1 MSNQKLT
8 FEVNAKDINID
19 QVRKKIQGIDKEIL
33 SLQQHAKE
41 IRISDKGNTDIGKKL
56 VESINNAIT
65 ELKGI
70 KQQYDGII
78 DNISKKKID
87 TKEFDNFTKEIN
99 NRIESIEQRISGL
112 EESLTK
118 VSSLF
123 SKKISTNVLQGQ
135 IEGLETKFKDFT
147 ESIKPAMESL
157 KAFNDLVA
165 STEKSKEIKLK
176 VDSKELNKV
185 EDLYEKLNSDN
196 ILGGKS
202 GLKINTATAAKQLT
216 ELYDKYNILSKQLD
230 KSKDPKE
237 ITRLQIELAELLPEL
252 AKISNRIIELKKI
265 NIDDLFGGTAGKISV
280 GNISDFTKI
289 FDFIDTEIG
298 KTSVKMGAIKKEMQ
312 DAVEE
317 TVEGATTEVSS
328 FTFKKGGI
336 RIPVTID
343 ASSKTALETK
353 YKQIISTLQEYA
365 DVHPVN
371 VTMRLFPLN
380 TNRADASEI
389 TNELRRI
396 QTDINNVDDE
406 ELKTKLNS
414 LYDDLEAQFKK
425 ALNLK
430 IKVDLGETEA
440 SARQRIKEL
449 QDTVK
454 AEGFTIYPTFD
465 ISEADSKAI
474 TDKLN
479 EIQKKAT
486 INLNKELQDT
496 AKAIDKLINGGDID
510 KWSSKFA
517 ASMDTVYQKLEK
529 LQPFINSLANFFAN
543 AKLSNND
550 LISSN
555 DVRNITNLSNSIKL
569 LKESIEK
576 VEKLDLSKVDTE
588 NFISKIQQN
597 IDGNNP
603 IQIPIEPDL
612 SGISSFI
619 SKIENAIES
628 TGLNIQL
635 SNSVLPQKSNNNL
648 KDVLQ
653 DKDNANKLYLDIYNG
668 LDKVAEN
675 IGSPLKKKIAESL
688 VVGLRQG
695 ISDTSQMLRE
705 GLKGTQFESITEQII
720 GDAES
725 LDTIKRVANEAVTA
739 FSKVSNGISQEG
751 ENAKVLTLGQKY
763 KSNHLYRGVNKEN
776 RENYEEIFFTDSL
789 DRAKTYGDEIREAT
803 IELQNAFVI
812 DGKGKRWDSLQIL
825 GDGLD
830 DNSKK
835 AIELSDAL
843 ENAFNRLN
851 KKIEIPKELM
861 SFSEVENETKKTV
874 DNYVN
879 LTIEE
884 LSEQKTNATKK
895 QIKNIDQEITE
906 LEKLREAYFKAYDDY
921 KKLSDDKSHP
931 YGTYST
937 DDIVKYAKKQGYDGV
952 VLKNIIDDG
961 INDIINHPFSGTK
974 QNAVGTDIVPFYQNQ
989 IKYNNQTPVLTK
1001 STESEIKDFLSKK
1014 EVIEQLRTELNLTK
1028 KAAEDLFKEQ
1038 GYSKINNKYQIE
1050 QQAVDELIAS
1060 IKKKNEI
1067 ENQDIGN
1074 VTEKSAELTTE
1085 EAQAMT
1091 NLDVEANK
1099 AAEAKKQFTE
1109 ANQQVLSSI
1118 IESLKGLN
1126 SEGEGFANL
1135 NKLINNLGGKK
1146 GEEKVSQTVEG
1157 LKQIYEVLNQD
1168 ISDNTLIN
1176 SLNELAS
1183 KGTDLENLATVLKST
1198 KKEINNAQD
1207 ALKDA
1212 GQDKL
1217 EDIMESIDVSGNA
1230 KGFLSQY
1237 GEVVNITQEIKK
1249 GFIQITSTVLGAD
1262 DVFRRYTLTTKNGVD
1277 MVISKQEEHT
1287 TALEKE
1293 IAIYSK
1299 LLKVSQNLNKV
1310 NPNQTDEIFI
1320 EKDSALWSEIIS
1332 YAKEY
1337 GDDLGNILSIT
1348 RSVRQVN
1355 DELLESF
1362 KIVGE
1367 KGSVTIGA
1375 ENDVVASVQNLGNI
1389 TTQLKQLASVQKSL
1403 QGISDDRNKGYTEDY
1418 LNQVRSMIS
1427 LIESSEFDITNPDDI
1442 TRLEKM
1448 IADANELKQAAKD
1461 TDNILGNT
1469 NSLEKIRQKISDIL
1483 NDYQAM
1489 PHSLKVQF
1497 EELRELSKNLIDTGA
1512 TKKQV
1517 DEVNSQFL
1525 TLNANLS
1532 ESGRKYQGM
1541 FAQMLQRLRSESSQL
1556 LARYFSFQDIL
1567 RYARTAVS
1575 ALIDLDTQLVD
1586 LRKTTSMTTSELN
1599 QFYNTSSDVAKELG
1613 VTTSEIISQASAWSR
1628 LGYSTKEASTEM
1640 AKLSSKF
1647 ASVSPG
1653 MTTEQ
1658 STDYLVST
1666 MQAYGIAVDDVERKI
1681 MDNVNRIGNT
1691 FATTN
1696 AEIGE
1701 MLTRSSAAMNAANN
1715 SLEETIALE
1724 SAAVEVTR
1732 NAEMTGTAFR
1742 TVSMRIRGLDEETE
1756 EALEDYEELKGK
1768 IADLTKTKDSPG
1780 GVSLFTDATKTEY
1793 KSPYQFLKD
1802 IAAVYDQISDKNQA
1816 NKTA

>member
-8 FEVNAKDINID
+8 FEVNAKDVNID

-41 IRISDKGNTDIGKKL
+41 IRISDKGNTEIGKKL

-65 ELKGI
+65 ELKGV

-185 EDLYEKLNSDN
+185 ENLYEKLNSDN

-252 AKISNRIIELKKI
+252 AKVSNRIIELKKI

-496 AKAIDKLINGGDID
+496 ARAIDKLINGGDID

-555 DVRNITNLSNSIKL
+555 DVRNITNLSNSINL
-569 LKESIEK
+569 LKGSIEK

-675 IGSPLKKKIAESL
+675 IGSPLKKKIAGSL

-695 ISDTSQMLRE
+695 MSDTSQILRE

-720 GDAES
+720 GDTES

-751 ENAKVLTLGQKY
+751 ENAKVAADY
-763 KSNHLYRGVNKEN
+763 KREFVEANKQVAESA
-776 RENYEEIFFTDSL
+776 E
-789 DRAKTYGDEIREAT
+789 KTAD
-803 IELQNAFVI
+803 
-812 DGKGKRWDSLQIL
+812 
-825 GDGLD
+825 
-830 DNSKK
+830 
-835 AIELSDAL
+835 
-843 ENAFNRLN
+843 
-851 KKIEIPKELM
+851 
-861 SFSEVENETKKTV
+861 
-874 DNYVN
+874 
-879 LTIEE
+879 
-884 LSEQKTNATKK
+884 ATKEAANGIA
-895 QIKNIDQEITE
+895 QEGNVADKNN
-906 LEKLREAYFKAYDDY
+906 LL
-921 KKLSDDKSHP
+921 
-931 YGTYST
+931 
-937 DDIVKYAKKQGYDGV
+937 
-952 VLKNIIDDG
+952 
-961 INDIINHPFSGTK
+961 SGT
-974 QNAVGTDIVPFYQNQ
+974 T
-989 IKYNNQTPVLTK
+989 
-1001 STESEIKDFLSKK
+1001 LSKK
-1014 EVIEQLRTELNLTK
+1014 EVVEQLISELNLTK

-1038 GYSKINNKYQIE
+1038 GYSKTNNKYQIE

-1060 IKKKNEI
+1060 IKEKKQL
-1067 ENQDIGN
+1067 ENQDVN
-1074 VTEKSAELTTE
+1074 DATEKSAELTTE
-1085 EAQAMT
+1085 EAQAMA

-1099 AAEAKKQFTE
+1099 AAEAKKQFIE

-1146 GEEKVSQTVEG
+1146 GEEKVTQTVEG

-1168 ISDNTLIN
+1168 ISDNALIN

-1299 LLKVSQNLNKV
+1299 LLKVSQSLNKV

-1599 QFYNTSSDVAKELG
+1599 QFYNASSDVAKELG

-1653 MTTEQ
+1653 MTTENA
-1658 STDYLVST
+1658 TDYLVST
-1666 MQAYGIAVDDVERKI
+1666 MQAYGIAVDDVERKV

-1732 NAEMTGTAFR
+1732 NAELTGTAFR

-1768 IADLTKTKDSPG
+1768 IADLTKTKDTPG

-1793 KSPYQFLKD
+1793 KSTYQFLKD

-1816 NKTA
+1816 ALLEAIGGKRGAQSLAPILSNFKEVERAMKEMEGAAGSADKEMDIIRDKHNCLYVQRCA

>member
-8 FEVNAKDINID
+8 FEVNAKDVNID

-41 IRISDKGNTDIGKKL
+41 IRISDKGNTEIGKKL

-65 ELKGI
+65 ELKGV

-87 TKEFDNFTKEIN
+87 TKEFNNFTKEIN

-185 EDLYEKLNSDN
+185 ENLYEKLNSDN

-252 AKISNRIIELKKI
+252 AKVSNRIIELKKI

-365 DVHPVN
+365 DVHPIN

-496 AKAIDKLINGGDID
+496 ARAIDKLINGGDID

-555 DVRNITNLSNSIKL
+555 DVRNITNLSNSINL
-569 LKESIEK
+569 LKGSIEK

-695 ISDTSQMLRE
+695 MSDTSQILRE

-720 GDAES
+720 GDTES

-751 ENAKVLTLGQKY
+751 ENAKVAADYKREFVEANKQVAESAEKTADATKEAANGIAQEGNVADKNNLSLGQKY
-763 KSNHLYRGVNKEN
+763 KSNHLYRGVNNEN

-851 KKIEIPKELM
+851 EKIEIPKELM
-861 SFSEVENETKKTV
+861 SFSEVENKTKKIV
-874 DNYVN
+874 DNHVN

-961 INDIINHPFSGTK
+961 INDVINHPFSGTK
-974 QNAVGTDIVPFYQNQ
+974 QNTVGTDIIPFYQNQ

-1038 GYSKINNKYQIE
+1038 GYSKTNNKYQIE

-1060 IKKKNEI
+1060 IKEKKQL

-1074 VTEKSAELTTE
+1074 VTEKSAEFTTE
-1085 EAQAMT
+1085 EAQAMA

-1146 GEEKVSQTVEG
+1146 GEEKVTQTVEG

-1168 ISDNTLIN
+1168 ISDNALIN

-1299 LLKVSQNLNKV
+1299 LLKVSQSLNKV

-1483 NDYQAM
+1483 NNYQAM
-1489 PHSLKVQF
+1489 PRSLKAQF
-1497 EELRELSKNLIDTGA
+1497 EELREQSKNLIDTGA

-1517 DEVNSQFL
+1517 DEVNAQFL

-1541 FAQMLQRLRSESSQL
+1541 FAQMFQRLRSESSQL

-1567 RYARTAVS
+1567 RYTRTAIS
-1575 ALIDLDTQLVD
+1575 SLIDLDTQLVD

-1732 NAEMTGTAFR
+1732 NAQLTGTAFR
-1742 TVSMRIRGLDEETE
+1742 TVSMRIRGKQLM
-1756 EALEDYEELKGK
+1756 
-1768 IADLTKTKDSPG
+1768 P
-1780 GVSLFTDATKTEY
+1780 
-1793 KSPYQFLKD
+1793 PYSESYMLC
-1802 IAAVYDQISDKNQA
+1802 A
-1816 NKTA
+1816 

>member
-8 FEVNAKDINID
+8 FEVNAKDVNID

-41 IRISDKGNTDIGKKL
+41 IRISDKGNTEIGKKL

-65 ELKGI
+65 ELKGV

-147 ESIKPAMESL
+147 ESIKPAMQSL

-185 EDLYEKLNSDN
+185 ENLYEKLNSDN

-252 AKISNRIIELKKI
+252 AKVSNRIIELKKI

-496 AKAIDKLINGGDID
+496 ARAIDKLINGGDID

-555 DVRNITNLSNSIKL
+555 DVRNITNLSNSINL
-569 LKESIEK
+569 LKGSIEK

-695 ISDTSQMLRE
+695 MSDTSQILRE

-720 GDAES
+720 GDTES

-751 ENAKVLTLGQKY
+751 ENAKVAADYKREFVEANKQVAESAEKTADATKEAANGIAQEGNVADKNNLSLGQKY
-763 KSNHLYRGVNKEN
+763 KSNHLYRGVNNEN

-861 SFSEVENETKKTV
+861 SFSEVGNRTKKTV

-895 QIKNIDQEITE
+895 QIKNIDQEIAE

-961 INDIINHPFSGTK
+961 INDAINHSFSGTK
-974 QNAVGTDIVPFYQNQ
+974 QNTVGMDIVPFYQNQ

-1028 KAAEDLFKEQ
+1028 KAAEDLFKER

-1085 EAQAMT
+1085 EAQAMA

-1146 GEEKVSQTVEG
+1146 GGEKVTQTVEG

-1168 ISDNTLIN
+1168 ISDNALIN

-1299 LLKVSQNLNKV
+1299 LLKVSQSLNKV

-1320 EKDSALWSEIIS
+1320 EKDSALWDEIIS

-1483 NDYQAM
+1483 NNYQAM
-1489 PHSLKVQF
+1489 PRSLKAQF
-1497 EELRELSKNLIDTGA
+1497 EELREQSKNLIDTGA

-1517 DEVNSQFL
+1517 DEVNAQFL

-1541 FAQMLQRLRSESSQL
+1541 FAQMFQRLRSESSQL

-1567 RYARTAVS
+1567 RYTRTAIS
-1575 ALIDLDTQLVD
+1575 SLIDLDTQLVD

-1599 QFYNTSSDVAKELG
+1599 QFYNASSDVAKELG

-1732 NAEMTGTAFR
+1732 NAQLTGTAFR
-1742 TVSMRIRGLDEETE
+1742 TVSMRIRGKQLM
-1756 EALEDYEELKGK
+1756 
-1768 IADLTKTKDSPG
+1768 P
-1780 GVSLFTDATKTEY
+1780 
-1793 KSPYQFLKD
+1793 PYSESYMLC
-1802 IAAVYDQISDKNQA
+1802 A
-1816 NKTA
+1816 